1 MLRWLLRRKLAQEEQ
16 RLGESLDYLRH
27 ILDVSVSAF
36 LRFASFMPLANS
48 RKTLPKEAW
57 FTAQLVALQKVDCGT
72 CLQIGVNL
80 ARESGVSPQ
89 LLRAVL
95 DGRLED
101 LPAELVDVFHFTQQ
115 VVTAT
120 GDEDELRETLRQRYG
135 ECGLIELAYAIAS
148 SQIPPTVKRC
158 LGYAR
163 SCRLVHVEVGH

>member
-16 RLGESLDYLRH
+16 KLGESLDYLRH

-48 RKTLPKEAW
+48 RKTLP
-57 FTAQLVALQKVDCGT
+57 
-72 CLQIGVNL
+72 
-80 ARESGVSPQ
+80 
-89 LLRAVL
+89 
-95 DGRLED
+95 
-101 LPAELVDVFHFTQQ
+101 
-115 VVTAT
+115 T

-135 ECGLIELAYAIAS
+135 ERGLIELAYAIAS

>member
-27 ILDVSVSAF
+27 ILDVSVTAF
-36 LRFASFMPLANS
+36 LRFAAFMPLANS

-57 FTAQLVALQKVDCGT
+57 FTAQLVALQKEDCGT

-89 LLRAVL
+89 LLQSVL

-101 LPAELVDVFHFTQQ
+101 LPAELVDVFHFTQRI
-115 VVTAT
+115 VTAT
-120 GDEDELRETLRQRYG
+120 GD
-135 ECGLIELAYAIAS
+135 
-148 SQIPPTVKRC
+148 
-158 LGYAR
+158 
-163 SCRLVHVEVGH
+163 